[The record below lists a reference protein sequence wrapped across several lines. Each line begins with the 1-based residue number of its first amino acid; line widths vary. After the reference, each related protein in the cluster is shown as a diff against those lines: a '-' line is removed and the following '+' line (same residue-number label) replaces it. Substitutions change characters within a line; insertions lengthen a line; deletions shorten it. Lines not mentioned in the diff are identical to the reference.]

1 MIVIQIILVLIKWNI
16 EMMSKINEEI
26 YFKCVQCDKYQTFSL
41 KSFSGI
47 RETVS
52 KRSLDSNVHDKRYGL
67 CLTQKRKCIT
77 TNTKEGHQK
86 LVIFYRYRINC
97 ESCMTLLC
105 LKAFLTH
112 GTFIFRGGGGV
123 VGNGKGLR
131 IK

>member
-1 MIVIQIILVLIKWNI
+1 MIVIQRILVLIKWNI

-41 KSFSGI
+41 KSFSILQKGI

-77 TNTKEGHQK
+77 TNAKEGHQK
-86 LVIFYRYRINC
+86 LVIF
-97 ESCMTLLC
+97 
-105 LKAFLTH
+105 
-112 GTFIFRGGGGV
+112 
-123 VGNGKGLR
+123 
-131 IK
+131 